1 MDLVEGHICALE
13 NLHKKNN
20 LGKGYSV
27 LEIINIIKKVSGKNI
42 RYDIV
47 EKRLGDISSIYPNCY
62 IYTRVSTGK
71 QLSTIFLFI
80 LSFAI

>member
-47 EKRLGDISSIYPNCY
+47 EKRLGDISSIYPPFF
-62 IYTRVSTGK
+62 
-71 QLSTIFLFI
+71 FLYYRLLFDLI
-80 LSFAI
+80 LLF